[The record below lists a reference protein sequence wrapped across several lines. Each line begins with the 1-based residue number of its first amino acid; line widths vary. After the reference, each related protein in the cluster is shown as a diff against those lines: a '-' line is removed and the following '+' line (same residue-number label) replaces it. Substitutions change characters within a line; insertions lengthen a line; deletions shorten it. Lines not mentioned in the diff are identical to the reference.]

1 MDETTDTTTGKAGTM
16 RRRDLREDWAAG
28 RATLG
33 CMLMIPS
40 AFSAELV
47 ASAGFD
53 FVCVDWQHGLFG
65 YEGML
70 AMVQAIGD
78 RATPIVRVS
87 WNEPS
92 LIMRALDAGA
102 DGVIVPMVNS
112 AGEAEAAT
120 SACRYAPVGRRSW
133 GPTRSA
139 LGIPD
144 FGPEHDN
151 ARVICAVMIE
161 TVQAVA
167 QVDEILAVP
176 GVDVAFVG
184 PADLSLSRSGGLEAP
199 GRTPGDVALIEKVMA
214 AAEQHGVVLGTAV
227 SGAEPARL
235 FLDRGFRFV
244 AVHNDAG
251 LLATTARETLLAAK
265 A

>member
-1 MDETTDTTTGKAGTM
+1 MYGATDTTKSDGAL
-16 RRRDLREDWAAG
+16 RRRDLRVDWSAG
-28 RATLG
+28 NATLG

-47 ASAGFD
+47 AAAGYD
-53 FVCVDWQHGLFG
+53 FVVVDWQHGLFG

-70 AMVQAIGD
+70 AMVQAIGN

-112 AGEAEAAT
+112 AAEARAAAL
-120 SACRYAPVGRRSW
+120 ACRYAPAGNRSW

-144 FGPEHDN
+144 FGPQMDN
-151 ARVICAVMIE
+151 DRVICAVMIE
-161 TVQAVA
+161 TVEAVEA
-167 QVDEILAVP
+167 ADEILAVP
-176 GVDVAFVG
+176 GIDVAFVG

-199 GRTPGDVALIEKVMA
+199 GRTPADSALIEKVMA
-214 AAEQHGVVLGTAV
+214 AAQRHDVVLGTAV
-227 SGAEPARL
+227 SGHEPAQV
-235 FLDRGFRFV
+235 FLERGFKFV

-251 LLATTARETLLAAK
+251 LLVAAARETLLATTA
-265 A
+265 

>member
-1 MDETTDTTTGKAGTM
+1 MYGTTDSTDGGPAAM

-28 RATLG
+28 QATLG

-47 ASAGFD
+47 AAAGFD

-70 AMVQAIGD
+70 SMVQAIGN

-112 AGEAEAAT
+112 AAEAVAAT
-120 SACRYAPVGRRSW
+120 QACRYAPVGNRSW
-133 GPTRSA
+133 GPTRAA

-144 FGPEHDN
+144 FGPQHDN
-151 ARVICAVMIE
+151 GRVICAVMIE
-161 TVQAVA
+161 TVEAVA
-167 QVDEILAVP
+167 NAEEILAVP

-184 PADLSLSRSGGLEAP
+184 PADLSLSRSGGLENV
-199 GRTPGDVALIEKVMA
+199 GRTPADVALIDKVIA
-214 AAEQHGVVLGTAV
+214 AAHANDVVLGTAV
-227 SGAEPARL
+227 SGAEPARS
-235 FLDRGFRFV
+235 FLERGFKFV

-251 LLATTARETLLAAK
+251 LLAATARDTLLAAK